1 MFAFLYTRYET
12 VVKGYISA
20 VNNRK
25 CNDFDLQ
32 RTEFEFHFL
41 QAGLPEIQNDMKR
54 AIDVGR
60 NISNMLTRLGLREVV
75 IEAA

>member
-1 MFAFLYTRYET
+1 MFTFLYARYET

-32 RTEFEFHFL
+32 RTKFEFHFL

-54 AIDVGR
+54 VIDVGR
-60 NISNMLTRLGLREVV
+60 NIASMLTRLGLREVV